1 MILIMTCIIDNFV
14 DIYVMNNFNLKSQ
27 KGINIDG

>member
-14 DIYVMNNFNLKSQ
+14 DIYVMNNFNLKSL
-27 KGINIDG
+27 KGMTING